1 MNDTFKALSNPI
13 RREIIAALRAGPMA
27 SGDIARLFDM
37 SWPTITGH
45 LAVLKDAGLIE
56 AERAGTS
63 VRYRLVSGAFE
74 DALAFLLDLA
84 GAGRA
89 GVQDQET
96 GNIMKSVESSD
107 GLLGK
112 GVYALVAAQVGLAGY
127 IALFG
132 PQGPLLMHFDM
143 HGNVDRWGGRLEAAG
158 VLLGFAVLTLGLESM
173 VKRVLARADVAA
185 GTRKSLVAARVCTA
199 LGFAFVTALLAALG
213 LGRVQPGADPLWIA
227 RWGLVLAWVGI
238 LVVGALLGKA
248 GPNPWVGL
256 RVYWT
261 RRSRLAWERANRM
274 LGHIYFLGS
283 LAGLALLP
291 VVDEAHGYALL
302 LAVVLGGALAATIES
317 WRVWRADPERQA

>member
-1 MNDTFKALSNPI
+1 
-13 RREIIAALRAGPMA
+13 
-27 SGDIARLFDM
+27 
-37 SWPTITGH
+37 
-45 LAVLKDAGLIE
+45 
-56 AERAGTS
+56 
-63 VRYRLVSGAFE
+63 
-74 DALAFLLDLA
+74 
-84 GAGRA
+84 
-89 GVQDQET
+89 
-96 GNIMKSVESSD
+96 MKSVESSD

-132 PQGPLLMHFDM
+132 PQGPLPMHFDM

-227 RWGLVLAWVGI
+227 RWGLVLAWVGV

-283 LAGLALLP
+283 LTGLALLP
-291 VVDEAHGYALL
+291 IVDEAHGYALL
-302 LAVVLGGALAATIES
+302 LAVVLGGALVATIES